1 MRFRSNK
8 DQLFTNDSPREACGV
23 IGVYVPEMEVSKT
36 VFFGLFAL
44 QHRGQESAGI
54 AVSNGDNI
62 RIHSKMGLVSQV
74 FREDDLEYLKGF
86 LGIGHTRYS
95 TMGGSKIS
103 NAQPLIVDGIRGNLA
118 VAHNGNVINADILRE
133 EITKEWDVTF
143 ERSSDTEVIAELYA
157 NTPGKD
163 WFDVSSRIMRRLSG
177 AYSLV
182 IMNKNELI
190 AVRDPLGIRPLCL
203 GKLKNGWVVA
213 SETVALDNIGAE
225 FIRELENGETI
236 VINENGIKSEIWSGR
251 RDSHAMCIFEHV
263 YFARPDSIIDGKLT
277 YQTRL
282 KMGSELWKES
292 PISADFV
299 TGVPDSS
306 TPHAVGL
313 ARESGI
319 PYLETLIKNRYVGRT
334 FIQPDQTVRDTDV
347 KMKFNVLKSVVKNKK
362 FIVVDDSI
370 VRSTT
375 IKRVVS
381 LLRDAGASE
390 VHVRV
395 AAPPIKSTCHF
406 GVDMATLNE
415 LIAYNMT
422 NDQIKTKIGAD
433 SLSYLSL
440 EGLLKSVE
448 GSENT
453 YCRGC
458 FTGEYP
464 IPVQLEMDK
473 FSFEKNE

>member
-1 MRFRSNK
+1 MKSKFKSTFSVI
-8 DQLFTNDSPREACGV
+8 DDSPREACGV
-23 IGVYVPEMEVSKT
+23 IGIFMPNENVAKNL
-36 VFFGLFAL
+36 FFGLFAL

-54 AVSNGDNI
+54 AVSDGENI
-62 RIHSKMGLVSQV
+62 RIHSKMGLISQV
-74 FREDDLEYLKGF
+74 FREEDLNGLTGYV
-86 LGIGHTRYS
+86 GIGHTRYS
-95 TMGGSKIS
+95 TMGGSKIT
-103 NAQPLIVDGIRGNLA
+103 NAQPIIVNGARGKLA
-118 VAHNGNVINADILRE
+118 VGHNGNVINAELLRDQ
-133 EITKEWDVTF
+133 IIKEWEVNF
-143 ERSSDTEVIAELYA
+143 ERTSDTEVIAELYA
-157 NTPGKD
+157 NTPGNN
-163 WFDVSSRIMRRLSG
+163 WFDVSSSVMRRLSG

-182 IMNKNELI
+182 FLNKKELV

-203 GKLKNGWVVA
+203 GKLGNGWVVA

-225 FIRELENGETI
+225 FVRELENGETV
-236 VINENGIKSEIWSGR
+236 VINDEGIKSKNWSGR
-251 RDSHAMCIFEHV
+251 RSSHAMCIFEHV
-263 YFARPDSIIDGKLT
+263 YFARPDSVINGKLT

-282 KMGSELWKES
+282 KMGSELWKEF
-292 PISADFV
+292 PVEADFV

-334 FIQPDQTVRDTDV
+334 FIQPDQAIRNTDV
-347 KMKFNVLKSVVKNKK
+347 KMKFNVLKSIVKDKK

-375 IKRVVS
+375 IKRVV
-381 LLRDAGASE
+381 LLLKKAGAKE

-415 LIAYNMT
+415 LIAYNMST
-422 NDQIKTKIGAD
+422 DQIKNLIGAD
-433 SLSYLSL
+433 SLKYLSL
-440 EGLLKSVE
+440 DGLIKSVE
-448 GSENT
+448 GTNDS

-458 FTGEYP
+458 FTGKYP

-473 FSFEKNE
+473 FSFEKK